1 MLWPLFSTFT
11 CVLFT
16 AFLAYATDYT
26 MEELGLSS
34 ATNLRRILSEFEA
47 GQTGDASHE
56 DFYLRYKGLERKL
69 EFIEIQVFTSFIVF

>member
-1 MLWPLFSTFT
+1 
-11 CVLFT
+11 
-16 AFLAYATDYT
+16 

-56 DFYLRYKGLERKL
+56 DFYLRYTGLERKL